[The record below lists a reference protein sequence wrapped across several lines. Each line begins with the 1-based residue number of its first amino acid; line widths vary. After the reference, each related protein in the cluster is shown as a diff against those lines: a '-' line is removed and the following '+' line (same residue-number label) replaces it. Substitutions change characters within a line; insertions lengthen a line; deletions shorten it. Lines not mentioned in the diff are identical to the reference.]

1 MRSRC
6 IYSHEFFDASKKTF
20 PKPCWNLRVCYRTC
34 LSHVLP
40 EKSKITCKS
49 NKFNLMPRALLQH
62 FRRIRRHH
70 IYIRCWIVMSL
81 WEDISKYGFL
91 LEKHQLHEIYSFLLI
106 VQTNPFFATDV
117 PTDSSNGSERQRARN
132 GASESERDFSR

>member
-1 MRSRC
+1 MNFLTLLKRRFQNLVGIS
-6 IYSHEFFDASKKTF
+6 EFAIEHGYPMSY
-20 PKPCWNLRVCYRTC
+20 PK
-34 LSHVLP
+34 
-40 EKSKITCKS
+40 KSKITCKS
-49 NKFNLMPRALLQH
+49 NKFNLTPRALLQH